1 MPHFLSPDFLK
12 SKFTAGLPYE
22 QYVAS
27 GKPHEQTN
35 WHAFDQRVS
44 LTAAQNDLVGGFTR
58 RINVLCISG
67 TWCGDCVQQV
77 PFLSHI
83 AKANTA
89 HITARF
95 LDRDLHADL
104 SAPLKI
110 CGGSRVPVTLL
121 LNEDFDFLA
130 LIGDRTL
137 HRYRALAARQLGGAC
152 PLPGAPVPDDEIA
165 AQLADHIAEFERA
178 HLMLRL
184 SNKLRERY
192 GD

>member
-1 MPHFLSPDFLK
+1 MTHIFDPDFLK
-12 SKFTAGLPYE
+12 SKFAAGLPYE

-27 GKPHEQTN
+27 GKAHEQTN

-44 LTAAQNDLVGGFTR
+44 LTAAQNELVGGFTR
-58 RINVLCISG
+58 RINVLVLSG

-77 PFLSHI
+77 PFISHI
-83 AKANTA
+83 EKANPA

-95 LDRDLHADL
+95 LDRDLHQDL
-104 SAPLKI
+104 ALPLKI
-110 CGGSRVPVTLL
+110 CGGSRVPVTLW

-130 LIGDRTL
+130 HMGDRTL
-137 HRYRALAARQLGGAC
+137 SRYRLLGAKQLGGAC
-152 PLPGAPVPDDEIA
+152 PLPGAPVPPDEIA
-165 AQLADHIAEFERA
+165 TQLAEYVGEFERA

-184 SNKLRERY
+184 STKMRQRY